1 MKNRAA
7 ACAILVCAALVCV
20 GPVSAGEVLVYI
32 TDHVG
37 SSIEAIDPQTNRVV
51 QVIKDV
57 AVPHGIAFSPDGSR
71 IYVSSEGEEALQIFD
86 RKTGAVLNK
95 IHLSGLPNN
104 IAITKDGSRV
114 LVAIR
119 NGQGGID
126 VVDVVADKFVKTIPT
141 KAPLHNV
148 YVTPDGQ
155 FAVAGSI
162 VGESLSVIDL
172 ATDQPAWDLP
182 LGAGARPIAI
192 EANADGST
200 KRLFVQL
207 SKFDGF
213 AVVDFAAR
221 KEVQRIKFPGPPSGL
236 TVHEPHAS
244 APSHGIA
251 IAPDGKTLWA
261 NSNLSNAVYAYELP
275 DLKLIG
281 HVALPVREVAGKP
294 TPAVP
299 NWLTF
304 TPDSKRLYVSD
315 FGIDSVS
322 VIDTD
327 AVKEI
332 AVIPVGK
339 APQRSATL
347 VLQ

>member
-1 MKNRAA
+1 MKALFAA
-7 ACAILVCAALVCV
+7 HVVGLTATLAFV
-20 GPVSAGEVLVYI
+20 GPASASEVLVYV

-37 SSIEAIDPQTNRVV
+37 SSMEAIDPQTNKVV
-51 QVIKDV
+51 QVIKDL
-57 AVPHGIAFSPDGSR
+57 AVPHGVAFSPDGSR
-71 IYVSSEGEEALQIFD
+71 LYVSSEGEQTLQIVD
-86 RKTGAVLNK
+86 RKTGSLLNK

-104 IAITKDGSRV
+104 IAITKDGRRV

-126 VVDVVADKFVKTIPT
+126 VVDVVAGELTKTIPT

-148 YVTPDGQ
+148 YVTPDGRY
-155 FAVAGSI
+155 AVAGSI
-162 VGESLSVIDL
+162 VGELLSVVDIT
-172 ATDQPAWDLP
+172 TDQTDWDLS
-182 LGAGARPIAI
+182 LGAGVRPIAI
-192 EANADGST
+192 ETNADGST
-200 KRLFVQL
+200 KTLFVQL

-213 AVVDFAAR
+213 AVVDFATR
-221 KEVQRIKFPGPPSGL
+221 KETQRIKFPGQPSGL

-261 NSNLSNAVYAYELP
+261 NSNLSNAVYAYALP

-281 HVALPVREVAGKP
+281 RVAMPVREVAGKP

-322 VIDTD
+322 VIDVD
-327 AVKEI
+327 AVKEV

-339 APQRSATL
+339 APQRSGTL
-347 VLQ
+347 VIQ